1 MKEQF
6 MLFDKGYKCD
16 QCVKSFLLLTD
27 IHRVGDSY
35 AVILGMRCVNVK
47 ETGKLIDRFRKAL
60 PEGVLMQAVR
70 ADAIYGVDHVI
81 NALRIAL
88 ESQRRELLLA
98 EKLEI
103 DLLLRIA
110 CVDQISLALSNI
122 GLMYR
127 KPGCLVLF
135 SIHKRRLAM
144 AAKDILQYLD
154 PDNSVLVPSKMKREI
169 ISKRIG
175 LDTSE
180 YLQNDVT
187 FSEFLSEKAALLNR

>member
-1 MKEQF
+1 M
-6 MLFDKGYKCD
+6 
-16 QCVKSFLLLTD
+16 LTD

-88 ESQRRELLLA
+88 ESQRRDLLLA

-122 GLMYR
+122 GLMYH

-154 PDNSVLVPSKMKREI
+154 SDNSVLLPSKMKRER

-175 LDTSE
+175 LETSE